1 MKVRRISPEC
11 GIGACQAV
19 YEIDEG
25 SDLIIVGLAATEEEL
40 RAIATEIRDKDLGEV
55 AVRIP
60 RLLIANLKL

>member
-40 RAIATEIRDKDLGEV
+40 RGIVPEMKTGVEV

-60 RLLIANLKL
+60 RSFIASLKL